1 MSLKPCR
8 ACNKEISTST
18 KRCPNCGKKNPHVS
32 KAIKVFF
39 TGSMLLFA
47 LAVLIVIFAT
57 SSENGTKQ
65 SEDTTKDTT
74 KPLTMKD
81 VSAMTDDQA
90 AAVKRLQPKGNDGER
105 ITDLSPLARLTN
117 LEWLHL
123 GGEGQITD
131 LSPLAGLTNLKT
143 LIIAYNMVPDKNG
156 VLEFRNPDLLP
167 LLQLPRLE
175 WLGVAGNEMSDSDW
189 TIIQTL
195 MQRGVEVRD

>member
-1 MSLKPCR
+1 MSLKPCKD
-8 ACNKEISTST
+8 CNKEISTSA

-39 TGSMLLFA
+39 AGSMLLFA
-47 LAVLIVIFAT
+47 LIVLVVILAT

-65 SEDTTKDTT
+65 SEDITKNATT
-74 KPLTMKD
+74 PLTMKD
-81 VSAMTDDQA
+81 ISTMTDAQA
-90 AAVKRLQPKGNDGER
+90 AVVKRLQPTGNGGER

-131 LSPLAGLTNLKT
+131 LSPLAGLTHLET
-143 LIIAYNMVPDKNG
+143 LIIAYNVIPDKNG
-156 VLEFRNPDLLP
+156 ILEFRNPDLSP

-175 WLGVAGNEMSDSDW
+175 WLGLAGNEVSDSDL

-195 MQRGVEVRD
+195 TQRGVEVRY